1 MTTLRRIAILTSL
14 VGGIYLVDDKLNA
27 RTLQRNA
34 LTAWNGL
41 CIGLDYKIN
50 FRPGKGDKIEEL
62 HERVANR
69 ILNIC
74 RSNGGLYIKLGQ
86 SIGVQSSILPTAYQ
100 RAFKQLYDDAPA
112 VEFEQVVKI
121 FKEDFNCHPD
131 DIFDD
136 FERNAIASASV
147 AQVHQAKLKDG
158 TLVAVKVQKPD
169 IRKQMYWDLLA
180 YKALMYLY
188 EYIFDLPL
196 TWSANYTE
204 KHIRQEVDFE
214 NEGRNAEK
222 TNKHLEMEKSL
233 RNKAYIPKIFWDY
246 TSKRVL
252 TAEWIDGVK
261 ITDQEGIRRYGY
273 QVKDV
278 IKTTIDIFS
287 YQIFCS
293 GFVHADPHPG
303 NVFVRPNPNN
313 SKNFQIVLI
322 DHGLYV
328 EESIVFR
335 HQYCLLWKSLFIM
348 DTETINQ
355 ICKEWGIAES
365 DLFISAQIMK
375 PYKSQTAIHVSSTK
389 SVTLQDAYE
398 MQMAIKDNIKK
409 FLTDTELIPRELIF
423 IGRNMNIVRSLN
435 RELGS
440 PVNRINLMGNWAVK
454 GLGADWSNWGGNA
467 KTFENNENNNLLSI
481 HSNNNINNE
490 ISKLNDKKVYQTI
503 IIYKNNLSLFFE
515 KIGFVLKSRFNYWF
529 FKATLLMISLGL
541 YLTQTKEVIESWIRN
556 GGNARNA
563 RGFEE
568 LLDDQMKSSLE
579 ENFGIILDQRFF
591 EG

>member
-1 MTTLRRIAILTSL
+1 MSLFIRNSVRRIAILTGFI
-14 VGGIYLVDDKLNA
+14 GGIYLVDDKLNA

-69 ILNIC
+69 ILNTC

-147 AQVHQAKLKDG
+147 AQVHRAKLKNG

-169 IRKQMYWDLLA
+169 IRKQMVT

-196 TWSANYTE
+196 TWSADYTE

-222 TNKHLEMEKSL
+222 TTKHLEMEKSL
-233 RNKAYIPKIFWDY
+233 RNKAYIPKIHWDY

-252 TAEWIDGVK
+252 TAEWIDG
-261 ITDQEGIRRYGY
+261 GI
-273 QVKDV
+273 
-278 IKTTIDIFS
+278 
-287 YQIFCS
+287 

-335 HQYCLLWKSLFIM
+335 HQYCLLWKSV
-348 DTETINQ
+348 
-355 ICKEWGIAES
+355 KWGIAES

-454 GLGADWSNWGGNA
+454 GLGADWSNW
-467 KTFENNENNNLLSI
+467 
-481 HSNNNINNE
+481 
-490 ISKLNDKKVYQTI
+490 
-503 IIYKNNLSLFFE
+503 
-515 KIGFVLKSRFNYWF
+515 
-529 FKATLLMISLGL
+529 ATLLMISFGL
-541 YLTQTKEVIESWIRN
+541 YLTQTKEVIDSWIRS
-556 GGNARNA
+556 GGNVGNA